1 MNPNMEKVLRQF
13 DSQAEADEAGFLDDN
28 RLTCEERFEAF
39 MQLMSP
45 YYHASAGLQR
55 VYRTD
60 DLKPRTVRDDWGLCL
75 QSLSKSSRD
84 R

>member
-1 MNPNMEKVLRQF
+1 MEKVLRQF
-13 DSQAEADEAGFLDDN
+13 DSQTEADRAEFLDDN
-28 RLTCEERFEAF
+28 RLTCEDRFRAF

-45 YYHASAGLQR
+45 YYDASVRFQR

-60 DLKPRTVRDDWGLCL
+60 AFKPRTVRDDWGLCL
-75 QSLSKSSRD
+75 QPVSKSTSD